1 MDNRPCEYIIYVLT
15 VIDSISHALSGLK
28 PFVLP
33 QLSKIRIP
41 FVESN
46 IHPVIEFAFSPL
58 LDDECFG
65 NIPQFTPWLVT
76 YYMPSNRYPWCSF
89 LSAPYYDFL
98 SPVESESLSWS
109 IPFRFS
115 SDVLKFWYLS
125 PLYRSWIFISS
136 WACCISHPHTW
147 RSDHMS
153 PWAYYPVTGNTS
165 SRCFPRSVLVDIPS
179 EVP

>member
-15 VIDSISHALSGLK
+15 VIDSISHVLSGLK

-33 QLSKIRIP
+33 QLIKIRIP
-41 FVESN
+41 FVELN
-46 IHPVIEFAFSPL
+46 IHLVIEFAFIPL

-98 SPVESESLSWS
+98 SPVESDCPEL
-109 IPFRFS
+109 
-115 SDVLKFWYLS
+115 
-125 PLYRSWIFISS
+125 
-136 WACCISHPHTW
+136 
-147 RSDHMS
+147 
-153 PWAYYPVTGNTS
+153 
-165 SRCFPRSVLVDIPS
+165 RCVF
-179 EVP
+179 

>member
-1 MDNRPCEYIIYVLT
+1 MDNLPCEYIIYVLT

-89 LSAPYYDFL
+89 LLLPIMTFCPLWSQI
-98 SPVESESLSWS
+98 SP
-109 IPFRFS
+109 
-115 SDVLKFWYLS
+115 
-125 PLYRSWIFISS
+125 
-136 WACCISHPHTW
+136 
-147 RSDHMS
+147 
-153 PWAYYPVTGNTS
+153 
-165 SRCFPRSVLVDIPS
+165 
-179 EVP
+179 